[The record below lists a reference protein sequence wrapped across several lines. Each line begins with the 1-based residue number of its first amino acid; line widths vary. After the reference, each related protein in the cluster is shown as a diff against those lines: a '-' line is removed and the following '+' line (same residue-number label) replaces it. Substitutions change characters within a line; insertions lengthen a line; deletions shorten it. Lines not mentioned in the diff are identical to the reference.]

1 MLYVGLDIH
10 IKHIFIG
17 ILNDNGKIERQLKVR
32 QVDQMMDVLEQLPDR
47 FAVCYEA
54 SCGYGHYHEL
64 LTPIATRV
72 AVAHPGLL
80 KLIYRSKK
88 KNDRRDAE
96 KLAKLLYIDQVPTVH
111 VPSADVRA

>member
-10 IKHIFIG
+10 IKNIFIC

-32 QVDQMMDVLEQLPDR
+32 QVDQMMDVLKKLPDR

-72 AVAHPGLL
+72 VGASASSAAEP
-80 KLIYRSKK
+80 
-88 KNDRRDAE
+88 RRAT
-96 KLAKLLYIDQVPTVH
+96 IP
-111 VPSADVRA
+111 